1 MIMINQ
7 MNYILQWRWLGIFTV
22 LCLVCSPASAAKKA
36 KLIQVEI
43 FPPAIVLEGVREES
57 QLVITGHYSDGSI
70 RDLTREAEITS
81 SNEQVA
87 VILGSVVVPVENGSA
102 DINIKVPGKKISTTV
117 TVSNQDKPQSV
128 SFLYDTLAALSKN
141 NCNAGAC
148 HGSPSGK
155 AGFRLSLRA
164 FDPKLDELTLIRED
178 FGRRTNALDAD
189 NSLLLLKPLMK
200 VAHGGGRQ
208 IRTDDPAYAVVR
220 DWIAEGC
227 NMDPAD
233 APKPVR
239 IEVYPKEGR
248 ILEKPAFDQQISVWA
263 HYSDGSVRDITKMA
277 VYTSS
282 DVEVADV
289 DRNGLVSGERRG
301 EIAVI
306 VRYLEFIESCFLTFT
321 EDVEGFQWNDPPV
334 HNYVDTLVDEKL
346 KQLQYLA
353 SDLCTD
359 EEFIR
364 RLYLDV
370 IGILP
375 SLDEVQKFA
384 EDSSDNKRDLLVDAL
399 LQRPEYAKFWALK
412 WGDLLRLTTGQVT
425 TEGVHKY
432 YRWVERSLRENK
444 PYDQF
449 AMELLTAS
457 GSTLSN
463 PAGNFYR
470 TAKDMSDC
478 VETISQVFMGARL
491 QCAKC
496 HNHPFERWTQN
507 NYYGMGAFFNR
518 IQRKNT
524 KRPNEM
530 FIWVTDSGDVIQ
542 PRTGQKMNPW
552 VPGRG
557 EITDSDK
564 HDPRKDF
571 AQWLTQADNPFFAK
585 IEVNRIW
592 SHVFG
597 RGIVDP
603 PDDFRDTNPPSNA
616 ALLNRLASEFV
627 ESGYDRKAILAAM
640 LKSRTYQTSYQPND
654 FNADDVK
661 YFSHYQPRLLS
672 AEQLLDAICHV
683 TDIPETF
690 SGLPVGTKATQ
701 LPAPDLVKNDF
712 LKIFGQPDRQTVCA
726 CERTSESNL
735 SMAIQFFNG
744 PLVYGKLRDEKNSF
758 RKMIDAGKNDAEII
772 SQLYQRAVCRLP
784 SETELQASLDHLTS
798 KEDRVEALEDIC
810 WAILNTNEFLFQH

>member
-1 MIMINQ
+1 MIMEKRMKTIVQ
-7 MNYILQWRWLGIFTV
+7 LRGLGILTV
-22 LCLVCSPASAAKKA
+22 LCLVCSPATATKKA
-36 KLIQVEI
+36 KLLEVEV
-43 FPPAIVLEGVREES
+43 FPPAIVLKGVREES

-81 SNEQVA
+81 TNEQVA
-87 VILGSVVVPVENGSA
+87 VVKGSIVTPVGNGSA
-102 DINIKVPGKKISTTV
+102 DINIKLASKKISTTA
-117 TVSNQDKPQSV
+117 TVSNQDKSQPV

-164 FDPKLDELTLIRED
+164 FDPKLDELTLIREN
-178 FGRRTNALDAD
+178 FGRRTNSLDAD

-208 IRTDDPAYAVVR
+208 IRSDDPAYGVIR

-227 NMDPAD
+227 HMDAAD
-233 APKPVR
+233 APHPVS
-239 IEVYPKEGR
+239 IEVYPKSGR
-248 ILEKPAFDQQISVWA
+248 ILEKPAFGQQISVWA
-263 HYSDGSVRDITKMA
+263 HYSDGSVRDVTKMA

-289 DRNGLVSGERRG
+289 DRTGLVSGERRG

-334 HNYVDTLVDEKL
+334 NNYVDTLVDEKL
-346 KQLQYLA
+346 QQLQYLA

-375 SLDEVQKFA
+375 SLDEVQEFA
-384 EDSSDNKRDLLVDAL
+384 EDNSDNKRDVLVDAL
-399 LQRPEYAKFWALK
+399 LNRPEYAKFWALK
-412 WGDLLRLTTGQVT
+412 WGDLLRLTSGQVT
-425 TEGVHKY
+425 PEGVHKY
-432 YRWVERSLRENK
+432 YRWVERSLSENK

-449 AMELLTAS
+449 AVELLTAS

-470 TAKDMSDC
+470 TAKDMNDC

-496 HNHPFERWTQN
+496 HNHPFERWTQD
-507 NYYGMGAFFNR
+507 NYYGMAAFFNR

-530 FIWVTDSGDVIQ
+530 FIWVTDSGDVTQ

-552 VPGRG
+552 VPGQG
-557 EITDSDK
+557 EITDSNQ
-564 HDPRKDF
+564 HDPRTDF

-592 SHVFG
+592 SHIFG

-616 ALLNRLASEFV
+616 PLLERLASEFV
-627 ESGYDRKAILAAM
+627 ESGYDRKAILATM

-654 FNADDVK
+654 FNTDDVK

-683 TDIPETF
+683 TDIPEIF

-758 RKMIDAGKNDAEII
+758 RKMIEAGSNDTEII

-784 SETELQASLDHLTS
+784 SETELQASLSHLTA
-798 KEDRVEALEDIC
+798 KENRIEALEDIC

>member
-1 MIMINQ
+1 MIMEKRMKNISQ
-7 MNYILQWRWLGIFTV
+7 LRWLGILTV
-22 LCLVCSPASAAKKA
+22 LCLVCSPTYAAKSA
-36 KLIQVEI
+36 KLLQVEV

-81 SNEQVA
+81 ANEQVA
-87 VILGSVVVPVENGSA
+87 VMQGSVVVPVGNGST
-102 DINIKVPGKKISTTV
+102 DINIKVTGKKVSATATI
-117 TVSNQDKPQSV
+117 SNQNKPQPV
-128 SFLYDTLAALSKN
+128 SFLYGTLAALSKN

-178 FGRRTNALDAD
+178 FGRRTNSLDAD

-208 IRTDDPAYAVVR
+208 IRSDDPAYAVVR

-227 NMDPAD
+227 KMDAAD
-233 APKPVR
+233 VPRPVS
-239 IEVYPKEGR
+239 IEVYPKSGR
-248 ILEKPAFDQQISVWA
+248 ILEKPAFGQQISVWA
-263 HYSDGSVRDITKMA
+263 HYSDGSVHDITKMA

-282 DVEVADV
+282 DVEVANV
-289 DRNGLVSGERRG
+289 DRTGLVSGERRG

-321 EDVEGFQWNDPPV
+321 EDVEGFQWNNPPV

-346 KQLQYLA
+346 QQLQYLA

-375 SLDEVQKFA
+375 ALDEVQKFA
-384 EDSSDNKRDLLVDAL
+384 EDSNANKRDVLVDTL

-412 WGDLLRLTTGQVT
+412 WGDLLRLTSGQVT

-432 YRWVERSLRENK
+432 YRWVERSLLENK

-449 AMELLTAS
+449 AVELLTAT

-470 TAKDMSDC
+470 TAKDMNDC

-496 HNHPFERWTQN
+496 HNHPFERWTQD
-507 NYYGMGAFFNR
+507 NYYGMAAFFNR

-524 KRPNEM
+524 KRTNEM
-530 FIWVTDSGDVIQ
+530 FIWVTDTGDVTQ

-552 VPGRG
+552 VPGQG

-616 ALLNRLASEFV
+616 ALLERLASEFV

-654 FNADDVK
+654 FNTDDVK

-683 TDIPETF
+683 TDIPEIF

-744 PLVYGKLRDEKNSF
+744 PLVYGKLRNEKNSF
-758 RKMIDAGKNDAEII
+758 RKMIEAGKNDTEII

-784 SETELQASLDHLTS
+784 SETELQASLDHLAT
-798 KEDRVEALEDIC
+798 KENRVEALEDIC

>member
-1 MIMINQ
+1 M
-7 MNYILQWRWLGIFTV
+7 
-22 LCLVCSPASAAKKA
+22 C
-36 KLIQVEI
+36 
-43 FPPAIVLEGVREES
+43 
-57 QLVITGHYSDGSI
+57 I
-70 RDLTREAEITS
+70 RDR
-81 SNEQVA
+81 
-87 VILGSVVVPVENGSA
+87 
-102 DINIKVPGKKISTTV
+102 
-117 TVSNQDKPQSV
+117 
-128 SFLYDTLAALSKN
+128 
-141 NCNAGAC
+141 
-148 HGSPSGK
+148 
-155 AGFRLSLRA
+155 
-164 FDPKLDELTLIRED
+164 
-178 FGRRTNALDAD
+178 
-189 NSLLLLKPLMK
+189 
-200 VAHGGGRQ
+200 
-208 IRTDDPAYAVVR
+208 
-220 DWIAEGC
+220 
-227 NMDPAD
+227 
-233 APKPVR
+233 
-239 IEVYPKEGR
+239 
-248 ILEKPAFDQQISVWA
+248 
-263 HYSDGSVRDITKMA
+263 
-277 VYTSS
+277 
-282 DVEVADV
+282 
-289 DRNGLVSGERRG
+289 
-301 EIAVI
+301 
-306 VRYLEFIESCFLTFT
+306 
-321 EDVEGFQWNDPPV
+321 
-334 HNYVDTLVDEKL
+334 
-346 KQLQYLA
+346 
-353 SDLCTD
+353 CTD

-384 EDSSDNKRDLLVDAL
+384 EDNSDNKRDVLVDAL
-399 LQRPEYAKFWALK
+399 LNRPEYAKFWALK
-412 WGDLLRLTTGQVT
+412 WGDLLRLTSGQVT
-425 TEGVHKY
+425 PEGVHKY
-432 YRWVERSLRENK
+432 YRWVERSLSENK

-449 AMELLTAS
+449 AVELLTAS

-470 TAKDMSDC
+470 TAKDMNDC

-496 HNHPFERWTQN
+496 HNHPFERWTQD
-507 NYYGMGAFFNR
+507 NYYGMAAFFNR

-530 FIWVTDSGDVIQ
+530 FIWVTDSGDVTQ

-552 VPGRG
+552 VPGQG
-557 EITDSDK
+557 ELTDSNQ
-564 HDPRKDF
+564 HDPRTDF

-592 SHVFG
+592 SHIFG

-616 ALLNRLASEFV
+616 PLLERLASEFV
-627 ESGYDRKAILAAM
+627 ESGYDRKAILATM

-654 FNADDVK
+654 FNTDDVK

-758 RKMIDAGKNDAEII
+758 RKMIEAGSNDTEII

-784 SETELQASLDHLTS
+784 SETELQASLSHLTA
-798 KEDRVEALEDIC
+798 KENRIEALEDIC